1 MALTAISQPGAI
13 AFARNPVII
22 QLQANNAGVPY
33 DATGVGSKMT
43 YVATDRFAVNATLTI
58 TYTEPDTTSEVVTFT
73 AKASPSGT
81 NEIPASGFSGTN
93 TQYWEQVRSI
103 VATHPRIAPYFD
115 VATISEGGALK
126 LRVRAKSTATG
137 WAVAITNS
145 ASFSVSA
152 EAAAASTLPAN
163 YKGLLQVFFEN
174 TYEAGNYEL
183 VAELEGIPA
192 AQTGFMYF
200 DISSVL
206 GACVKQARTEP
217 LVPVYGTNTIS
228 LAGNIR
234 RYYVRYTE
242 QYGTPIDN
250 QEWQYSD
257 VKLCM
262 DGGVSQ
268 SVFADGDFFAG
279 LDSSDSLLTW
289 MPDGRQIA
297 IGQPEYLAWYNYTTE
312 QRSVRIEMQWYDID
326 NNAIS
331 TATRHLT
338 AYAVEANEVAL
349 LPVEPSVL
357 GLDVIPD
364 AYKYRVRVVYYND
377 ALAWEGLSQWRTYYI
392 NTKYTESTRN
402 VQYLNAFGVPETW
415 RCTGV
420 WSKRLS
426 VNRSVS
432 SRPLQPGYNE
442 YATDTFQYQRSF
454 QNELTYRTGFITQA
468 EAEALQELL
477 ISGEV
482 YDVTDAG
489 YIPLRVTTDTANVSE
504 TRQELY
510 SYAFTTLPR
519 LDALN
524 YSKKKLQAIITGA
537 WQEPD
542 GSAWFDTMMI
552 AWQI

>member
-13 AFARNPVII
+13 AFARNPVIF
-22 QLQANNAGVPY
+22 QLKSDNAGTPY
-33 DATGVGSKMT
+33 DATGIGSKMT
-43 YVATDRFAVNATLTI
+43 YLATDRFAVNATLTI
-58 TYTEPDTTSEVVTFT
+58 TYTEPDTTSEVVVFT

-81 NEIPASGFSGTN
+81 NEIPASGFTGTN

-103 VATHPRIAPYFD
+103 VAAHPRIAPYFS
-115 VATISEGGALK
+115 VATITEGGALK

-145 ASFSVSA
+145 ASFSVAA
-152 EAAAASTLPAN
+152 EAASASTLPAN
-163 YKGLLQVFFEN
+163 YKVLLEVYFES
-174 TYEAGNYEL
+174 TYKQGDYEL

-192 AQTGFMYF
+192 PQTGFMYF
-200 DISSVL
+200 DLSSVL
-206 GACVKQARTEP
+206 GACSRGARTEP
-217 LVPVYGTNTIS
+217 LVPVYGTSSTS

-234 RYYVRYTE
+234 RYFVRYTE
-242 QYGTPIDN
+242 QYGDPVDN

-257 VKLCM
+257 IKTCM

-268 SVFADGDFFAG
+268 SVFAEGDFLAG

-289 MPDGRQIA
+289 MPDGRQIG
-297 IGQPEYLAWYNYTTE
+297 IGQPEYLAWYNYTGE

-338 AYAVEANEVAL
+338 AFAVQPYEVAL

-357 GLDVIPD
+357 GIDVIPD
-364 AYKYRVRVVYYND
+364 AYKYRVRVVYFND
-377 ALAWEGLSQWRTYYI
+377 ALAWEGLSQWRTYHI
-392 NTKYTESTRN
+392 DTQYTESYRH
-402 VQYLNAFGVPETW
+402 VQYLNSFGVPETW

-426 VNRSVS
+426 VTRSVS
-432 SRPLQPGYNE
+432 SRALQPGYNE
-442 YATDTFQYQRSF
+442 YATDTFQFQRSF
-454 QNELTYRTGFITQA
+454 QNELTYRTGFVTQA
-468 EAEALQELL
+468 EAEVLQELL
-477 ISGEV
+477 IGGEV
-482 YDVTDAG
+482 YDVTSAG
-489 YIPLRVTTDTANVSE
+489 YIPLRVTTDTATVTE
-504 TRQELY
+504 TRQELH

-519 LDALN
+519 LDMLN
-524 YSKKKLQAIITGA
+524 YSKKKLQAIITGS

-542 GSAWFDTMMI
+542 NSAWFDTMMI